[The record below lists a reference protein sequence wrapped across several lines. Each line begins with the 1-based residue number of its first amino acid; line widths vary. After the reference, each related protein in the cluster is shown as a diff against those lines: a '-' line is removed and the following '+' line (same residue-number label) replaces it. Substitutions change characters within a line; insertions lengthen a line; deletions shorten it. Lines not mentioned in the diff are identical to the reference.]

1 MSSRRILGVVIAL
14 TAALGVILSVGG
26 VVVGRDVVDRVAV
39 ELDTGLTTA
48 TDTVDNLDRT
58 VRLTSDV
65 IDQVVASLDTV
76 EDALSNASK
85 ALQETRPMVKDVGG
99 IVTGDV
105 ADALESVQNT
115 VDPLVSLSTTID
127 TVLRGLSDF
136 AVEETILGIP
146 VTFDLGIEYDPE
158 VSLPD
163 TVQAIGDSIEGLP
176 ESLRVL
182 SEDVENADANLGTIS
197 QDLTAIS
204 SDLGEIRNSM
214 GELPDLVDGFS
225 ENVDSAQEQIQS
237 VQSRLSDAIQLVKTA
252 TVIFFVWLGLTQ
264 IAPLSWGYELIVGH
278 RATKDEV
285 ADQPED

>member
-1 MSSRRILGVVIAL
+1 MNSQRILGVVILL

-26 VVVGRDVVDRVAV
+26 VVVGREVVDRVAM
-39 ELDTGLTTA
+39 ELDVGLTTA
-48 TDTVDNLDRT
+48 ADTLENLDRT
-58 VRLTSDV
+58 LQLTNDV

-105 ADALESVQNT
+105 ADALESVQNAI
-115 VDPLVSLSTTID
+115 DPLVSLSATID

-146 VTFDLGIEYDPE
+146 VTIDLGIEYDPE

-182 SEDVENADANLGTIS
+182 SEDVENADANLGIIS

-204 SDLGEIRNSM
+204 SDLGEIHNSL

-225 ENVDSAQEQIQS
+225 GNVDSAQEQIQS
-237 VQSRLSDAIQLVKTA
+237 VQSRLNDAIQLVKTA
-252 TVIFFVWLGLTQ
+252 TIVFFVWLGLTQ
-264 IAPLSWGYELIVGH
+264 IAPLSWGYELIAG
-278 RATKDEV
+278 RGASKDEI

>member
-1 MSSRRILGVVIAL
+1 MSSRRILGVVIML

-39 ELDTGLTTA
+39 ELDMGLTTA
-48 TDTVDNLDRT
+48 TDTLDNLDRT
-58 VRLTSDV
+58 LQLTNDV

-105 ADALESVQNT
+105 ADALESVQNS
-115 VDPLVSLSTTID
+115 VDPLVSLSATID

-136 AVEETILGIP
+136 AVEQTILGIP

-182 SEDVENADANLGTIS
+182 SEDVENANANLGTIS

-204 SDLGEIRNSM
+204 SDLGEIRNSLA
-214 GELPDLVDGFS
+214 ELPELVDGFS
-225 ENVDSAQEQIQS
+225 ENVDSAQEQIQA
-237 VQSRLSDAIQLVKTA
+237 VQSRLDDAIQLVKTA
-252 TVIFFVWLGLTQ
+252 TVIFFVWLGLMQ
-264 IAPLSWGYELIVGH
+264 IAPLSWGYELIAGH